1 MNGPISTRRARRG
14 FMAEKERTAASG
26 MGGRRGMPA
35 PKVKNPGRILKRIMG
50 IVMRSYGFQVALVL
64 LCIVITVF
72 ANVHGTL
79 FAKTLIDTY
88 IAPLKK
94 VADAGMAVDF
104 TPLAKAIGKVAIF
117 YLIGIAGTLT
127 QSLCMGF
134 VTQGTLRR
142 IREQLFEHME
152 KLPVKYFDTHS
163 HGDVMSIYTNDT
175 DALRQMISQSLPNII
190 SSFITIAS
198 VIVSMVILSVPLTLV
213 SIAMVAVMVFASMF
227 ATRRSG
233 RNFVAQQENLGRLN
247 GFIEETMTGEKV
259 VQVFNH
265 GEESIKAFDAMNQQL
280 YESACKANAYSNI
293 IGPVNAQ
300 ISNVSYVL
308 CAIIGGVMALHPA
321 AGFTVGALASFLSF
335 NKNFGMPINQVSM
348 QMNSIF
354 MALAGADRIF
364 RLLDE
369 KPETDE
375 GYVMLVDARTDS
387 EGNVTETDEHT
398 GEWAWKHYHKA
409 TGTTSYIPLEGDI
422 TFNDVDFGYSDE
434 KMVLHDINLHAKPGQ
449 KVALVGSTGAGKTTI
464 TNLISRFYDIQ
475 EGKIRYDN
483 ININKIQ
490 KSDLRRSLGIVL
502 QETALFTG
510 TIADN
515 IRYGKLDATEDEVV
529 AAARLAHA
537 DEFIRQLPQGYDTV
551 IHANGGDLSQGQ
563 CQLLSIARAIIA
575 DPPVLILD
583 EATSSIDTRTEK
595 LIQEGMDELMKGRT
609 SFVIAHRL
617 STIRNSDVILV
628 MENGRII
635 ESGSH
640 EELLEQKGRYC
651 QLYTGNAQPD
661 RAFEACL

>member
-1 MNGPISTRRARRG
+1 
-14 FMAEKERTAASG
+14 MAEKEKTAAGG
-26 MGGRRGMPA
+26 MGMGRHRGMPR

-50 IVMRSYGFQVALVL
+50 IVMRSYGFQIALVL
-64 LCIVITVF
+64 LCIIITVF
-72 ANVHGTL
+72 ANVQGTL
-79 FAKTLIDTY
+79 FAKTLIDAY

-94 VADAGMAVDF
+94 VADAGMTVDF
-104 TPLAKAIGKVAIF
+104 TPLAKAIGKVAMF
-117 YLIGIAGTLT
+117 YLIGIGGALT
-127 QSLCMGF
+127 QSLCMSF

-152 KLPVKYFDTHS
+152 KLPLKYFDTHS

-198 VIVSMVILSVPLTLV
+198 VLVSMVILSVPLTLV
-213 SIAMVAVMVFASMF
+213 SIAMVAVMIFASMF

-265 GEESIKAFDAMNQQL
+265 GEESIKAFDEMNQQL
-280 YESACKANAYSNI
+280 YESAYKANAYSNI

-308 CAIIGGVMALHPA
+308 CAIIGGIIALDPA

-387 EGNVTETDEHT
+387 DGSVTETDEHT

-409 TGTTSYIPLEGDI
+409 TGTTTYIPLEGDI
-422 TFNDVDFGYSDE
+422 TFSDVDFGYSDD

-464 TNLISRFYDIQ
+464 TNLINRFYGIQ

-490 KSDLRRSLGIVL
+490 KNDLRRSLGIVL

-551 IHANGGDLSQGQ
+551 IRANGGDLSQGQ

-628 MENGRII
+628 MEHGRII

-640 EELLEQKGRYC
+640 EELLEQKGRYY
-651 QLYTGNAQPD
+651 QLYTGKSA
-661 RAFEACL
+661 

>member
-1 MNGPISTRRARRG
+1 
-14 FMAEKERTAASG
+14 MAEKEKTAPSG
-26 MGGRRGMPA
+26 MGMGRRRGMPR

-50 IVMRSYGFQVALVL
+50 IVMRSYGFQIALVL

-72 ANVHGTL
+72 ANVQGTL

-104 TPLAKAIGKVAIF
+104 APLAKAIGRVAMF

-127 QSLCMGF
+127 QSLCMSF

-152 KLPVKYFDTHS
+152 KLPLKYFDTHS

-198 VIVSMVILSVPLTLV
+198 VLVSMVILSVPLTLV
-213 SIAMVAVMVFASMF
+213 SIAMVAVMVFASIF

-265 GEESIKAFDAMNQQL
+265 GEESIKAFDEMNQQL
-280 YESACKANAYSNI
+280 YESAYKANAYSNI

-308 CAIIGGVMALHPA
+308 CAIIGGIIALDPA

-354 MALAGADRIF
+354 MALAGADRVF

-387 EGNVTETDEHT
+387 DGNVTETDEHT

-409 TGTTSYIPLEGDI
+409 TGTTTYIPLEGDI
-422 TFNDVDFGYSDE
+422 TFNDVDFGYSDD

-464 TNLISRFYDIQ
+464 TNLINRFYGIQ

-490 KSDLRRSLGIVL
+490 KNDLRRSLGIVL

-551 IHANGGDLSQGQ
+551 IRANGGDLSQGQ

-628 MENGRII
+628 MEHGRII

-651 QLYTGNAQPD
+651 QLYTGKGA
-661 RAFEACL
+661 

>member
-1 MNGPISTRRARRG
+1 
-14 FMAEKERTAASG
+14 
-26 MGGRRGMPA
+26 MPR

-50 IVMRSYGFQVALVL
+50 IVMRSYGFQIALVL

-72 ANVHGTL
+72 ANVQGTL

-94 VADAGMAVDF
+94 VADAGMAVDLA
-104 TPLAKAIGKVAIF
+104 PLAKAIGRVAMF

-127 QSLCMGF
+127 QSLCMSF

-152 KLPVKYFDTHS
+152 KLPLKYFDTHS

-198 VIVSMVILSVPLTLV
+198 VLVSMVILSVPLTLV
-213 SIAMVAVMVFASMF
+213 SIAMVAVMIFASMF

-265 GEESIKAFDAMNQQL
+265 GEESIKAFDEMNQQL
-280 YESACKANAYSNI
+280 YESAYKANAYSNI

-308 CAIIGGVMALHPA
+308 CAIIGGIIALDPA

-387 EGNVTETDEHT
+387 DGSVTETDEHT

-409 TGTTSYIPLEGDI
+409 TGTTTYIPLEGDI
-422 TFNDVDFGYSDE
+422 TFSDVDFGYSDD

-464 TNLISRFYDIQ
+464 TNLINRFYGIQ

-490 KSDLRRSLGIVL
+490 KNDLRRSLGIVL

-551 IHANGGDLSQGQ
+551 IRANGGDLSQGQ

-628 MENGRII
+628 MEHGRII

-640 EELLEQKGRYC
+640 EELLEQKGRYY
-651 QLYTGNAQPD
+651 QLYTGKSA
-661 RAFEACL
+661 

>member
-1 MNGPISTRRARRG
+1 
-14 FMAEKERTAASG
+14 MAEKEKAAPSG
-26 MGGRRGMPA
+26 MGMGRRRGMPR

-50 IVMRSYGFQVALVL
+50 IVMRSYGFQIALVL

-72 ANVHGTL
+72 ANVQGTL

-94 VADAGMAVDF
+94 VADAGMAVDLA
-104 TPLAKAIGKVAIF
+104 PLAKAIGRVAMF

-127 QSLCMGF
+127 QSLCMSF

-152 KLPVKYFDTHS
+152 KLPLKYFDTHS

-198 VIVSMVILSVPLTLV
+198 VLVSMVILSVPLTLV
-213 SIAMVAVMVFASMF
+213 SIAMVAVMIFASMF

-265 GEESIKAFDAMNQQL
+265 GEESIKAFDEMNQQL
-280 YESACKANAYSNI
+280 YESAYKANAYSNI

-308 CAIIGGVMALHPA
+308 CAIIGGIIALDPA

-387 EGNVTETDEHT
+387 DGSVTETDEHT

-409 TGTTSYIPLEGDI
+409 TGTTTYIPLEGDI
-422 TFNDVDFGYSDE
+422 TFSDVDFGYSDD

-464 TNLISRFYDIQ
+464 TNLINRFYGIQ

-490 KSDLRRSLGIVL
+490 KNDLRRSLGIVL

-551 IHANGGDLSQGQ
+551 IRANGGDLSQGQ

-628 MENGRII
+628 MEHGRII

-640 EELLEQKGRYC
+640 EELLEQKGRYY
-651 QLYTGNAQPD
+651 QLYTGKSA
-661 RAFEACL
+661 